1 MLQHY
6 QKFAIVFKL
15 VLSIILFLSFTG
27 CYTIKNKNDERRINL
42 QIFKNNTTIYGLESE
57 LAQYLPNALRKEVGF
72 RTGNSNYGYVIRGQI
87 LDYKKKVIRKTT
99 NGDPTHQQVT
109 IEVLVEFLENDKVL
123 NSQKII
129 NTSYRLDSG
138 LYNSTAGENEAFGRQ
153 NALSDISEAI
163 AHYINYYFL
172 EN

>member
-1 MLQHY
+1 MLQHNK
-6 QKFAIVFKL
+6 KFSLFFKFTL
-15 VLSIILFLSFTG
+15 LTLFTLCFAG
-27 CYTIKNKNDERRINL
+27 CYTIRNKNDERRINL
-42 QIFKNNTTIYGLESE
+42 QIFKNNTNIYGLESE
-57 LAQYLPNALRKEVGF
+57 LAQYLPSAFRKEAGF
-72 RTGNSNYGYVIRGQI
+72 RTGNSNFGYVVRGQI

-123 NSQKII
+123 NSQKIT

-138 LYNSTAGENEAFGRQ
+138 LYNSTVGENEAFGRQ
-153 NALSDISEAI
+153 IALSDISEAI

>member
-1 MLQHY
+1 MPQHKKTIALTL
-6 QKFAIVFKL
+6 KFILIAL
-15 VLSIILFLSFTG
+15 LALIING

-42 QIFKNNTTIYGLESE
+42 QIFKNKTTIYGLESE
-57 LAQYLPNALRKEVGF
+57 LAQFLPNAFRKEAGF
-72 RTGNSNYGYVIRGQI
+72 RTGNTNFGYVVRGQI

-123 NSQKII
+123 NSQKIT

-138 LYNSTAGENEAFGRQ
+138 LYNSTAGENESFGRQ
-153 NALSDISEAI
+153 IALSDISEAI
-163 AHYINYYFL
+163 AHHISYYFL